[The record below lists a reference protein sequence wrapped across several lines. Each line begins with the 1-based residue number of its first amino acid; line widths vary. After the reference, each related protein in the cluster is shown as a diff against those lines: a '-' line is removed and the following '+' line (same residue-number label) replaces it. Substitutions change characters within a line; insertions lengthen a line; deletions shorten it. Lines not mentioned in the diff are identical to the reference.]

1 MAFVLDANDPSNL
14 GMFSKAGRFT
24 SEKYI
29 IFQKKDEILNNQRK
43 FLKVTSLP
51 HLKMEF
57 DGKDP
62 NRPMHDEEE
71 EKPKATPSS
80 KNRPK
85 VEPFSV
91 QVSREDFY
99 ETKKVKH
106 PPPPCGFY
114 NPRFD
119 HVEKPNPTLFKYNKE
134 KAKPQFFSTM
144 TDFSEEEANRRLPD
158 KLKVKIVGPTPLH
171 QQKGRDEQQMR
182 PMSANN
188 PHESRFTYFEFPKNC
203 GRSKKPLT
211 VDMSKQKG
219 RDFKFLY
226 KNDDYSPDYQPNFEF
241 GKKQLGSPGPKF
253 EKMSPRKPLAFV
265 SASINEDFFD
275 TGRFETLKYRRPK
288 TAVFNNYAPRDSD
301 PSSPLPSFM
310 QKTINSRFAVGTVR
324 QKALEINNFMDGRFQ
339 TVHTGFTTT
348 TQGFFPSKTHS

>member
-1 MAFVLDANDPSNL
+1 MAFVLDSNDPTNL

-62 NRPMHDEEE
+62 NKPLHDEEE

-80 KNRPK
+80 KTRPK

-114 NPRFD
+114 NPKFD
-119 HVEKPNPTLFKYNKE
+119 HVEKPNPTLFKYEKE
-134 KAKPQFFSTM
+134 KATPQFFSTM
-144 TDFSEEEANRRLPD
+144 TDFNEEEANRQLPD
-158 KLKVKIVGPTPLH
+158 KTKPKLVGPTPLH
-171 QQKGRDEQQMR
+171 LQKGRDER
-182 PMSANN
+182 PKTACD
-188 PHESRFTYFEFPKNC
+188 PHEMRFTYFEFPKNC

-211 VDMSKQKG
+211 VDMSKSKG
-219 RDFKFLY
+219 RDYKFLY
-226 KNDDYSPDYQPNFEF
+226 RNTEYSPDYQPNFEF
-241 GKKQLGSPGPKF
+241 GKRQLGSPGPRF
-253 EKMSPRKPLAFV
+253 EKMGSRKPTNFV

-275 TGRFETLKYRRPK
+275 TSKTENLKYRRPK
-288 TAVFNNYAPRDSD
+288 TAVFNNYSSRDSD
-301 PSSPLPSFM
+301 PSSPLPGFM
-310 QKTINSRFAVGTVR
+310 QKTNNSRFAMGTVR
-324 QKALEINNFMDGRFQ
+324 QKALEINNFYDGRFQ
-339 TVHTGFTTT
+339 SVHTGFKTTT
-348 TQGFFPSKTHS
+348 SGFFPSKTYS

>member
-1 MAFVLDANDPSNL
+1 
-14 GMFSKAGRFT
+14 MFSKAGRFT

-62 NRPMHDEEE
+62 TKSVHDEEE
-71 EKPKATPSS
+71 EKPKATPAS

-114 NPRFD
+114 NPKFD
-119 HVEKPNPTLFKYNKE
+119 HVEKPNPTLFKYDKE
-134 KAKPQFFSTM
+134 KNKQPFFSTM

-158 KLKVKIVGPTPLH
+158 KKTKKLVGATPLH
-171 QQKGRDEQQMR
+171 LQKGRDER
-182 PMSANN
+182 PKTANN
-188 PHESRFTYFEFPKNC
+188 PHEMRFTYFEFPKNC

-211 VDMSKQKG
+211 VDMTKTMG
-219 RDFKFLY
+219 RDYKFLY
-226 KNDDYSPDYQPNFEF
+226 RNTEYSPDYQPNFEF
-241 GKKQLGSPGPKF
+241 GRKQLGSPGPKF
-253 EKMSPRKPLAFV
+253 EKTSSRKAVNFV

-275 TGRFETLKYRRPK
+275 MEKVETLKYRRPK
-288 TAVFNNYAPRDSD
+288 TAVFNTYSSRESD

-324 QKALEINNFMDGRFQ
+324 QKALEINNFSDGRFQ
-339 TVHTGFTTT
+339 SVHTGFSSTAS
-348 TQGFFPSKTHS
+348 GFFPSKTHS